1 MISTLFTRGRRL
13 YTTASLLT
21 LGLAAF
27 HAYGSSQPIPPDID
41 PIVQSMQNTSGD
53 MGFGMSPS
61 LWDIHQGLAFT
72 MAITLATLALLGLV
86 LAGTTEATSRVL
98 TRTAAV
104 MTAGCIALTALY
116 YIFRVPPPLISFA
129 VLTLVWGIA
138 QRTTR
143 HA

>member
-21 LGLAAF
+21 LGLAGF
-27 HAYGSSQPIPPDID
+27 HTYGSSRPVPPDID

-53 MGFGMSPS
+53 MGLGMSPS

-72 MAITLATLALLGLV
+72 MSITLTILALLGLV
-86 LAGTTEATSRVL
+86 LAGTTEATARVL

-116 YIFRVPPPLISFA
+116 YIFRVPPPLISFG
-129 VLTLVWGIA
+129 VLTLVWAVA

-143 HA
+143 LA